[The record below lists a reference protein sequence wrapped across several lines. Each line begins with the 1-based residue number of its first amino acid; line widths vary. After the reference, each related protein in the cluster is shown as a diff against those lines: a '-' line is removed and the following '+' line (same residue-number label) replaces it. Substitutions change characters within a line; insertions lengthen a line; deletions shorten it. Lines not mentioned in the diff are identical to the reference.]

1 MRTIK
6 YFNKEISV
14 DEFIKQQIIRNDG
27 TRSLVYKHK
36 LVEECEKRNIKTAVT
51 STKEQLTEL
60 LADSGMSYKELADRY
75 GIGVT
80 IKNYQEAFGITHKQ
94 VKKLEK
100 KGILKVVGNYEFR
113 AYGRV
118 LKAPLYDAYQ
128 FAMIADETV
137 KEIWKDGIVNM
148 AHHDKVKKTL
158 ENRRKLR
165 EVIHMKNKI
174 NKAMKVLK
182 VVLNIFMWTCGM
194 VFILF
199 LFYDTDSEETAML
212 IHSTFG
218 YFITFLIIY
227 ALYRMANR
235 YYE

>member
-1 MRTIK
+1 MQIVLEIVLFAFIFLQLKRKKCTNFEIKNRRKRMRTIK
-6 YFNKEISV
+6 YFDKEISV

-80 IKNYQEAFGITHKQ
+80 SKNYQEAFGITHKQ

-128 FAMIADETV
+128 FGTIADET
-137 KEIWKDGIVNM
+137 IQ
-148 AHHDKVKKTL
+148 
-158 ENRRKLR
+158 
-165 EVIHMKNKI
+165 KI
-174 NKAMKVLK
+174 
-182 VVLNIFMWTCGM
+182 
-194 VFILF
+194 
-199 LFYDTDSEETAML
+199 
-212 IHSTFG
+212 
-218 YFITFLIIY
+218 
-227 ALYRMANR
+227 
-235 YYE
+235 

>member
-1 MRTIK
+1 MRIVLEIVLFAFIFLQLKRKKCTNFEIKNGRKRMRTIK
-6 YFNKEISV
+6 YFDKEISI

-60 LADSGMSYKELADRY
+60 LVDSGMSY

-80 IKNYQEAFGITHKQ
+80 SKNYQEAFGITHKQ

-113 AYGRV
+113 AYGRL

-128 FAMIADETV
+128 FGAIADET
-137 KEIWKDGIVNM
+137 IQ
-148 AHHDKVKKTL
+148 
-158 ENRRKLR
+158 
-165 EVIHMKNKI
+165 KI
-174 NKAMKVLK
+174 
-182 VVLNIFMWTCGM
+182 
-194 VFILF
+194 
-199 LFYDTDSEETAML
+199 
-212 IHSTFG
+212 
-218 YFITFLIIY
+218 
-227 ALYRMANR
+227 
-235 YYE
+235 